1 MRREALVL
9 MITSASAPSSCVLV
23 FDVDI
28 FFLDTALGSGNSQ
41 KRRSP
46 TCLKSQKLHFFVRK
60 NKRPIDNPQ
69 PKNKSQF
76 WNYEIPVNHKP
87 RSRRSFFQCFFF
99 LIGSF
104 YQCWNH
110 RRLPPKAFKYRNLCG
125 TSFYIG
131 ERVSRSNILFLL
143 RRCCYLKSSV
153 SSWLKNWLL
162 ENRSFCNDRRENRD
176 TILPTSES

>member
-1 MRREALVL
+1 MHLFETWKTKSIQLINFENRFILVFLFLFLCLHEKEKEKKNLVL
-9 MITSASAPSSCVLV
+9 MITSASTPSSCVLV

-69 PKNKSQF
+69 PKTKSQF

-99 LIGSF
+99 DRKFLPMLESQKAAPQSF
-104 YQCWNH
+104 Q
-110 RRLPPKAFKYRNLCG
+110 
-125 TSFYIG
+125 I
-131 ERVSRSNILFLL
+131 
-143 RRCCYLKSSV
+143 
-153 SSWLKNWLL
+153 
-162 ENRSFCNDRRENRD
+162 
-176 TILPTSES
+176 

>member
-99 LIGSF
+99 LQEVSTNVGITEG
-104 YQCWNH
+104 C
-110 RRLPPKAFKYRNLCG
+110 PPKLSN
-125 TSFYIG
+125 IG
-131 ERVSRSNILFLL
+131 ISVERVSIQENEFLDQI
-143 RRCCYLKSSV
+143 YYPFFEDV
-153 SSWLKNWLL
+153 A
-162 ENRSFCNDRRENRD
+162 
-176 TILPTSES
+176 T

>member
-1 MRREALVL
+1 MRRAALVL

-99 LIGSF
+99 YMKFLPMLESQKAAPQSF
-104 YQCWNH
+104 QIQESLWNEFLY
-110 RRLPPKAFKYRNLCG
+110 RR
-125 TSFYIG
+125 TSFQIKYIIP
-131 ERVSRSNILFLL
+131 SSKMLL
-143 RRCCYLKSSV
+143 LKIKCV
-153 SSWLKNWLL
+153 QL
-162 ENRSFCNDRRENRD
+162 
-176 TILPTSES
+176 T